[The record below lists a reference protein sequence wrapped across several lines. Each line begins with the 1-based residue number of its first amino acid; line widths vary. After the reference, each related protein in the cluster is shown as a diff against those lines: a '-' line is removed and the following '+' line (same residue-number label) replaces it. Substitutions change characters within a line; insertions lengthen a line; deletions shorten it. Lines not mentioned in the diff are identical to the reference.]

1 MIRRLTL
8 VTAVVALGLSAC
20 SAPPTAP
27 APPASPAP
35 PPDGPVA
42 HQHSAGLSGAH
53 QHSVGPA
60 PSGAPAGVIVVH
72 AADPLRDTL
81 IQLVPKFE
89 EAFPGTRV
97 TVEYGAGVEHAQHIL
112 HGMPVDVFLSADEAA
127 TGLVTA
133 DHDRDAPVVVARN
146 PNADETTRLA
156 GQYTAI
162 RPTTGANTVGA
173 DAFVTFLSSALAR
186 HIFADAGLAPA

>member
-1 MIRRLTL
+1 MNRRLTL
-8 VTAVVALGLSAC
+8 VTAVVLGLSAC
-20 SAPPTAP
+20 TTQAP
-27 APPASPAP
+27 APVAAPVPSPTP
-35 PPDGPVA
+35 E
-42 HQHSAGLSGAH
+42 HHHSAGP
-53 QHSVGPA
+53 V
-60 PSGAPAGVIVVH
+60 PSGAPTGVIVVH

-81 IQLVPKFE
+81 TQLVPKFE

-133 DHDRDAPVVVARN
+133 AHDRDAPVVVARN